1 MSKKGLVLCGGG
13 AKGAY
18 QIGALKALKE
28 LGFKPDI
35 VTGTSVGALNACFA
49 VEDDIELGIKVWS
62 NIDMESIFSFTEK
75 QKDISKSKSMVE
87 LTASLIKSGESASY
101 EPLMKL
107 IEKIVDED
115 KIRKSNI
122 EYGFVTTQFMP
133 LKKIEIYK
141 DDIPY
146 GQIKD
151 YVMASAA
158 CYPYMKSYTLNDKM
172 YIDGGYFDNMPIDMV
187 IKKGATD
194 IVVVDLKG
202 IGKLSKSSDLV
213 GNITYVES
221 RYDLG
226 GIMLFDANNSKKNMK
241 LGYLDTLKAFDKY
254 EGSLYTFKLGENIKS
269 SKYQDKV
276 IKNYKKIYTSLPL
289 ASSLENLSRRSV
301 EKYLNDFNKKIFNI
315 NSNVLSIEEIC
326 ASTFKIDYLKV
337 YTFKKLMDK
346 IVEEKENFKID
357 NKKIKN
363 ARDVIKRLAKTNRLK
378 AKLELLDKRNIVMY
392 ISNLLKKDI
401 LTTSDKKEIWFI
413 GGVMPDVLLSAL
425 FISIL
430 ED

>member
-1 MSKKGLVLCGGG
+1 MNKKGLVLCGGG

-49 VEDDIELGIKVWS
+49 VEDDIDLGIKVWS
-62 NIDMESIFSFTEK
+62 NIDMESIFSFNDK

-107 IEKIVDED
+107 IDKIVDEE
-115 KIRKSNI
+115 KIRKSKV

-133 LKKIEIYK
+133 LKKVEIYK

-172 YIDGGYFDNMPIDMV
+172 YIDGGYFDNMPIDMA

-202 IGKLSKSSDLV
+202 IGKLSKGNNLV

-241 LGYLDTLKAFDKY
+241 LGYYDTLKAFDKY
-254 EGSLYTFKLGENIKS
+254 EGSLYTFNLGENIKA
-269 SKYQDKV
+269 SKCQDKV

-289 ASSLENLSRRSV
+289 ASSLESLSKKNV

-326 ASTFKIDYLKV
+326 ASIFKIDHLKV

-346 IVEEKENFKID
+346 IKEEKENFRID
-357 NKKIKN
+357 NKEIRNVK
-363 ARDVIKRLAKTNRLK
+363 DVIKQLAKTNKIK
-378 AKLELLDKRNIVMY
+378 AKIELLDKRNIVMY
-392 ISNLLKKDI
+392 INNLLKKDI

-413 GGVMPDVLLSAL
+413 GGVMPDILLSAL

>member
-18 QIGALKALKE
+18 QVGALKALKE

-202 IGKLSKSSDLV
+202 IGKLNKGSDLV

-401 LTTSDKKEIWFI
+401 LITSDKKEIWFI

>member
-18 QIGALKALKE
+18 QVGALKALKE

-202 IGKLSKSSDLV
+202 IGKLNKGSDLV

-326 ASTFKIDYLKV
+326 ASTFKIDHLKV